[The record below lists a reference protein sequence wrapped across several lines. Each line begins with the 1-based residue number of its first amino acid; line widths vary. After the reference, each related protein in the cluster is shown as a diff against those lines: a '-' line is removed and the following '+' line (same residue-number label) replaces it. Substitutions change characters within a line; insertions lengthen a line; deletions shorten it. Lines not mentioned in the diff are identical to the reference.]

1 MARRDHAFPT
11 GVKPALV
18 VTAKRISLP
27 REETV
32 ENGVRVVT
40 IEDIR
45 WQRCDIKSV
54 SLLPNVLGKQHAREN
69 GAYEAWQIDQDGN
82 VTEGTSSNS
91 WIVTHDDR
99 LLTRPATHEILN
111 GITRQTI
118 LKLAAERGLTFEERA
133 FSLDEA
139 LAAREAF
146 ISSAISSFVT
156 PVTQIDD
163 TTLGNGRAGSF
174 TMDLRSAYFDYMAAP
189 RRHEW
194 PARGGRFRLGQH
206 ACRQLGSFTIVMNAT
221 YAHFDMPGRT
231 QEEYRKVAARSA
243 REVFPA
249 IFGDRADEARD
260 VFYAAFTRHHLDA
273 ITTMPGAAEL
283 LAHLQDRAVTLA
295 VVSNK
300 MGDFLRREAAHLGWA
315 PRFIA

>member
-1 MARRDHAFPT
+1 MSRWAYVNGRYVPHREASVHVEDRGYQFADGVYEVVLVHAGAMIDEIPHLDRLDRSLDELRIDPPMGRMALRAVLREVVRRNRIRTGLVYLQITRGVARRDHAFPT

-18 VTAKRISLP
+18 VTAKRLTLP
-27 REETV
+27 REETL
-32 ENGVRVVT
+32 ESGVRVVT

-99 LLTRPATHEILN
+99 LLTRPATYEILN

-118 LKLAAERGLTFEERA
+118 LKLAAARGLTFEERA

-146 ISSAISSFVT
+146 ISSATSFVT

-174 TMDLRSAYFDYMAAP
+174 TMDLRSAYFDYMATAAP
-189 RRHEW
+189 
-194 PARGGRFRLGQH
+194 
-206 ACRQLGSFTIVMNAT
+206 V
-221 YAHFDMPGRT
+221 
-231 QEEYRKVAARSA
+231 
-243 REVFPA
+243 
-249 IFGDRADEARD
+249 
-260 VFYAAFTRHHLDA
+260 
-273 ITTMPGAAEL
+273 
-283 LAHLQDRAVTLA
+283 
-295 VVSNK
+295 
-300 MGDFLRREAAHLGWA
+300 
-315 PRFIA
+315 

>member
-1 MARRDHAFPT
+1 MSRWAYVNGRYVPHREASVHVEDRGYQFADGVYEVVLVHAGAMIDEIPHLDRLDRSLDELRIDPPMGRMALRAVLREVVRRNRIRTGLVYLQITRGVARRDHAFPT

-18 VTAKRISLP
+18 VTAKRLTLP
-27 REETV
+27 REETL
-32 ENGVRVVT
+32 ESGVRVVT

-118 LKLAAERGLTFEERA
+118 LKLAAARGLTFEERA

-139 LAAREAF
+139 WAAREAF
-146 ISSAISSFVT
+146 ISSATSFVT

-174 TMDLRSAYFDYMAAP
+174 TMDLRSAYFDYMAA
-189 RRHEW
+189 
-194 PARGGRFRLGQH
+194 
-206 ACRQLGSFTIVMNAT
+206 
-221 YAHFDMPGRT
+221 
-231 QEEYRKVAARSA
+231 AAP
-243 REVFPA
+243 V
-249 IFGDRADEARD
+249 
-260 VFYAAFTRHHLDA
+260 
-273 ITTMPGAAEL
+273 
-283 LAHLQDRAVTLA
+283 
-295 VVSNK
+295 
-300 MGDFLRREAAHLGWA
+300 
-315 PRFIA
+315 

>member
-1 MARRDHAFPT
+1 MSRWAYVNGRYVPHREASVHVEDRGYQFADGVYEVVLVHAGAMIDEIPHLDRLDRSLDELRIDPPMGRMALRAVLREVVRRNRIRTGLVYLQITRGVARRDHAFPT

-18 VTAKRISLP
+18 VTAKRLTLP
-27 REETV
+27 REETL
-32 ENGVRVVT
+32 ESGVRVVT

-118 LKLAAERGLTFEERA
+118 LKLAAARGLIFEERA

-146 ISSAISSFVT
+146 ISSATSFVT

-174 TMDLRSAYFDYMAAP
+174 TMDLRSAYFDYMATAAP
-189 RRHEW
+189 
-194 PARGGRFRLGQH
+194 
-206 ACRQLGSFTIVMNAT
+206 V
-221 YAHFDMPGRT
+221 
-231 QEEYRKVAARSA
+231 
-243 REVFPA
+243 
-249 IFGDRADEARD
+249 
-260 VFYAAFTRHHLDA
+260 
-273 ITTMPGAAEL
+273 
-283 LAHLQDRAVTLA
+283 
-295 VVSNK
+295 
-300 MGDFLRREAAHLGWA
+300 
-315 PRFIA
+315 

>member
-1 MARRDHAFPT
+1 MSRWAYVNGRYVPHREASVHVEDRGYQFADGVYEVVLVHAGAMIDEIPHLDRLDRSLDELRIDPPMGRMALRAVLREVVRRNRIRTGLVYLQITRGVARRDHAFPT

-18 VTAKRISLP
+18 VTAKRLTVP
-27 REETV
+27 REETL
-32 ENGVRVVT
+32 ESGVRVVT

-69 GAYEAWQIDQDGN
+69 GAYEAWQVDQDGN

-118 LKLAAERGLTFEERA
+118 LKLAAARGLTFEERA

-146 ISSAISSFVT
+146 ISSATSFVT

-174 TMDLRSAYFDYMAAP
+174 TMDLRSAYFDYMATAAP
-189 RRHEW
+189 
-194 PARGGRFRLGQH
+194 
-206 ACRQLGSFTIVMNAT
+206 V
-221 YAHFDMPGRT
+221 
-231 QEEYRKVAARSA
+231 
-243 REVFPA
+243 
-249 IFGDRADEARD
+249 
-260 VFYAAFTRHHLDA
+260 
-273 ITTMPGAAEL
+273 
-283 LAHLQDRAVTLA
+283 
-295 VVSNK
+295 
-300 MGDFLRREAAHLGWA
+300 
-315 PRFIA
+315 

>member
-1 MARRDHAFPT
+1 MSRWAYVNGRYVPHREASVHIEDRGYQFADGVYEVVLVHAGAMIDEIPHLDRLDRSLNELRIDPPMGRMPLRAVLREVVRRKRIRTGLVYLQITRGVARRDHAFPT

-18 VTAKRISLP
+18 VTAKRLTLP
-27 REETV
+27 REETL
-32 ENGVRVVT
+32 ESGVRVVT

-91 WIVTHDDR
+91 WTVTHDDR

-118 LKLAAERGLTFEERA
+118 LKLAAARGLTFEERA

-146 ISSAISSFVT
+146 ISSATSFVT

-174 TMDLRSAYFDYMAAP
+174 TMDLRSAYFDYMATAAP
-189 RRHEW
+189 
-194 PARGGRFRLGQH
+194 
-206 ACRQLGSFTIVMNAT
+206 V
-221 YAHFDMPGRT
+221 
-231 QEEYRKVAARSA
+231 
-243 REVFPA
+243 
-249 IFGDRADEARD
+249 
-260 VFYAAFTRHHLDA
+260 
-273 ITTMPGAAEL
+273 
-283 LAHLQDRAVTLA
+283 
-295 VVSNK
+295 
-300 MGDFLRREAAHLGWA
+300 
-315 PRFIA
+315 

>member
-1 MARRDHAFPT
+1 MSRWAYVNGRYVPHREASVHVEDRGYQFADGVYEVVLVHAGAMIDEIPHLDRLDRSLDELRIDPPMGRMALRAVLREVVRRNRIRTGLVYLQITRGVARRDHAFPT

-18 VTAKRISLP
+18 VTAKRLTLP
-27 REETV
+27 REETL
-32 ENGVRVVT
+32 ECGVRVVT

-118 LKLAAERGLTFEERA
+118 LKLAAARGLTFEERA

-146 ISSAISSFVT
+146 ISSATSFVT

-174 TMDLRSAYFDYMAAP
+174 TMDLRSAYFDYMTAAAP
-189 RRHEW
+189 
-194 PARGGRFRLGQH
+194 
-206 ACRQLGSFTIVMNAT
+206 V
-221 YAHFDMPGRT
+221 
-231 QEEYRKVAARSA
+231 
-243 REVFPA
+243 
-249 IFGDRADEARD
+249 
-260 VFYAAFTRHHLDA
+260 
-273 ITTMPGAAEL
+273 
-283 LAHLQDRAVTLA
+283 
-295 VVSNK
+295 
-300 MGDFLRREAAHLGWA
+300 
-315 PRFIA
+315 

>member
-1 MARRDHAFPT
+1 MSRWAYVNGRYVPHREASVHVEDRGYQFADGVYEVVLVHAGAMIDEIPHLDRLDRSLDELRIDPPMGRMALRAVLREVVRRNRIRTGLVYLQITRGVARRDHAFPT

-18 VTAKRISLP
+18 VTAKRLTLP
-27 REETV
+27 REETL
-32 ENGVRVVT
+32 ESGVRVVT

-69 GAYEAWQIDQDGN
+69 GAYEAWQVDQDGN

-118 LKLAAERGLTFEERA
+118 LKLAAARGLTFEERP

-146 ISSAISSFVT
+146 ISSATSFVT

-174 TMDLRSAYFDYMAAP
+174 TMDLRSAYFDYMATAAP
-189 RRHEW
+189 
-194 PARGGRFRLGQH
+194 
-206 ACRQLGSFTIVMNAT
+206 V
-221 YAHFDMPGRT
+221 
-231 QEEYRKVAARSA
+231 
-243 REVFPA
+243 
-249 IFGDRADEARD
+249 
-260 VFYAAFTRHHLDA
+260 
-273 ITTMPGAAEL
+273 
-283 LAHLQDRAVTLA
+283 
-295 VVSNK
+295 
-300 MGDFLRREAAHLGWA
+300 
-315 PRFIA
+315 

>member
-1 MARRDHAFPT
+1 MSRWAYVNGRYVPHREASVHVEDRGYQFADGVYEVVLVHAGAMIDEIPHLDRLDRSLDELRIDPPMGRMALRAVLREVVRRNRIRTGLVYLQITRGVARRDHAFPT

-18 VTAKRISLP
+18 VTAKRLTLP
-27 REETV
+27 REETL
-32 ENGVRVVT
+32 ESGVRVVT
-40 IEDIR
+40 IADIR

-91 WIVTHDDR
+91 WIVTHDNR

-118 LKLAAERGLTFEERA
+118 LKLAAARGLTFEERA

-146 ISSAISSFVT
+146 ISSATSFVT

-174 TMDLRSAYFDYMAAP
+174 TMDLRSAYFDYMATAAP
-189 RRHEW
+189 
-194 PARGGRFRLGQH
+194 
-206 ACRQLGSFTIVMNAT
+206 V
-221 YAHFDMPGRT
+221 
-231 QEEYRKVAARSA
+231 
-243 REVFPA
+243 
-249 IFGDRADEARD
+249 
-260 VFYAAFTRHHLDA
+260 
-273 ITTMPGAAEL
+273 
-283 LAHLQDRAVTLA
+283 
-295 VVSNK
+295 
-300 MGDFLRREAAHLGWA
+300 
-315 PRFIA
+315 

>member
-1 MARRDHAFPT
+1 MSRWAYVNGRYLPHREASVHVEDRGYQFADGVYEVVLVHAGAMIDEIPHLDRLDRSLDELRIDPPMGRMALRAVLREVVRRNRIRTGLVYLQITRGVARRDHAFPT

-18 VTAKRISLP
+18 VTAKRLTLP
-27 REETV
+27 REETL
-32 ENGVRVVT
+32 ESGVRVVT

-118 LKLAAERGLTFEERA
+118 LKLAAARGLTFEERA

-146 ISSAISSFVT
+146 ISSATSFVT

-174 TMDLRSAYFDYMAAP
+174 TMDLRSAYFDYMATAAP
-189 RRHEW
+189 
-194 PARGGRFRLGQH
+194 
-206 ACRQLGSFTIVMNAT
+206 V
-221 YAHFDMPGRT
+221 
-231 QEEYRKVAARSA
+231 
-243 REVFPA
+243 
-249 IFGDRADEARD
+249 
-260 VFYAAFTRHHLDA
+260 
-273 ITTMPGAAEL
+273 
-283 LAHLQDRAVTLA
+283 
-295 VVSNK
+295 
-300 MGDFLRREAAHLGWA
+300 
-315 PRFIA
+315 

>member
-1 MARRDHAFPT
+1 MSRWAYVNGRYVPHREASVHVEDRGYQFADGVYEVVLVHAGAMIDEIPHLDRLDRSLDELRIDPPMGRMALRAVLREVVRRNRIRTGLVYLQITRGVARRDHAFPT

-18 VTAKRISLP
+18 VTAKRLNLP
-27 REETV
+27 REETL
-32 ENGVRVVT
+32 ESGVRVVT

-54 SLLPNVLGKQHAREN
+54 SLLPNVLGKQHAREH

-91 WIVTHDDR
+91 WIVTHDNR

-118 LKLAAERGLTFEERA
+118 LKLAAARGLTFEERA

-146 ISSAISSFVT
+146 ISSATSFVT

-174 TMDLRSAYFDYMAAP
+174 TMDLRSAYFDYMATAAP
-189 RRHEW
+189 
-194 PARGGRFRLGQH
+194 
-206 ACRQLGSFTIVMNAT
+206 V
-221 YAHFDMPGRT
+221 
-231 QEEYRKVAARSA
+231 
-243 REVFPA
+243 
-249 IFGDRADEARD
+249 
-260 VFYAAFTRHHLDA
+260 
-273 ITTMPGAAEL
+273 
-283 LAHLQDRAVTLA
+283 
-295 VVSNK
+295 
-300 MGDFLRREAAHLGWA
+300 
-315 PRFIA
+315 

>member
-1 MARRDHAFPT
+1 MSRWAYVNGRYVPHREASVHVEDRGYQFADGVYEVVLVHAGAMIDEIPHLDRLDRSLDELRIDPPMGRMALRAVLREVVRRNRIRTGLVYLQITRGVARRDHAFPT

-18 VTAKRISLP
+18 VTAKRLTLP
-27 REETV
+27 REETL
-32 ENGVRVVT
+32 ESGVRVVT

-118 LKLAAERGLTFEERA
+118 LKLAAARGLTFEERA
-133 FSLDEA
+133 LSLDEA

-146 ISSAISSFVT
+146 ISSATSFVT

-174 TMDLRSAYFDYMAAP
+174 TMDLRSAYFDYMATAAP
-189 RRHEW
+189 
-194 PARGGRFRLGQH
+194 
-206 ACRQLGSFTIVMNAT
+206 V
-221 YAHFDMPGRT
+221 
-231 QEEYRKVAARSA
+231 
-243 REVFPA
+243 
-249 IFGDRADEARD
+249 
-260 VFYAAFTRHHLDA
+260 
-273 ITTMPGAAEL
+273 
-283 LAHLQDRAVTLA
+283 
-295 VVSNK
+295 
-300 MGDFLRREAAHLGWA
+300 
-315 PRFIA
+315 

>member
-1 MARRDHAFPT
+1 MSRWAYVNGRYVPHREASVHVEDRGYQFADGVYEVVLVHAGAMIDEIPHLDRLDRSLDELRIDPPMGRMALRAVLREVVRRNRIRTGLVYLQITRGVARRDHAFPT

-18 VTAKRISLP
+18 VTAKRLTLP
-27 REETV
+27 REETL
-32 ENGVRVVT
+32 ESGVRVVT

-118 LKLAAERGLTFEERA
+118 LKLAAARGLTFEERA

-146 ISSAISSFVT
+146 ISSATSFVT

-174 TMDLRSAYFDYMAAP
+174 TMDLRSAYFDYMAA
-189 RRHEW
+189 
-194 PARGGRFRLGQH
+194 
-206 ACRQLGSFTIVMNAT
+206 
-221 YAHFDMPGRT
+221 
-231 QEEYRKVAARSA
+231 AAP
-243 REVFPA
+243 V
-249 IFGDRADEARD
+249 
-260 VFYAAFTRHHLDA
+260 
-273 ITTMPGAAEL
+273 
-283 LAHLQDRAVTLA
+283 
-295 VVSNK
+295 
-300 MGDFLRREAAHLGWA
+300 
-315 PRFIA
+315 

>member
-1 MARRDHAFPT
+1 MSRWAYVNGRYVPHREASVHVEDRGYQFADGVYEVVLVHAGAMIDEIPHLDRLDRSLDELRIDPPMGRMALRAVLREVVRRNRIRTGLVYLQITRGVARRDHAFPT

-18 VTAKRISLP
+18 VTAKRLTLP
-27 REETV
+27 REETL
-32 ENGVRVVT
+32 ESGVRVVT

-69 GAYEAWQIDQDGN
+69 GAYEAWQVDQDGN

-118 LKLAAERGLTFEERA
+118 LKLAAARGLTFEERA

-146 ISSAISSFVT
+146 ISSATSFVT

-174 TMDLRSAYFDYMAAP
+174 TMDLRSAYFDYMAKAAP
-189 RRHEW
+189 
-194 PARGGRFRLGQH
+194 
-206 ACRQLGSFTIVMNAT
+206 V
-221 YAHFDMPGRT
+221 
-231 QEEYRKVAARSA
+231 
-243 REVFPA
+243 
-249 IFGDRADEARD
+249 
-260 VFYAAFTRHHLDA
+260 
-273 ITTMPGAAEL
+273 
-283 LAHLQDRAVTLA
+283 
-295 VVSNK
+295 
-300 MGDFLRREAAHLGWA
+300 
-315 PRFIA
+315 